1 METKISLASDFVLFG
16 YVLEGLTR
24 LMAWPV
30 GLTWIALVF
39 GMIAVGLSVKGVLL
53 AKNEDVS
60 KKKLRRAMYYVCLSV
75 LLVAICAVSA
85 LK

>member
-1 METKISLASDFVLFG
+1 
-16 YVLEGLTR
+16 
-24 LMAWPV
+24 
-30 GLTWIALVF
+30 
-39 GMIAVGLSVKGVLL
+39 VGLSVKGVLL
-53 AKNEDVS
+53 AKNEEDS

>member
-1 METKISLASDFVLFG
+1 MEKKISLASDFVLLG

-30 GLTWIALVF
+30 ALTWIALVF
-39 GMIAVGLSVKGVLL
+39 GLIAVGLSVKGVLL
-53 AKNEDVS
+53 AKNEEDS

>member
-1 METKISLASDFVLFG
+1 
-16 YVLEGLTR
+16 
-24 LMAWPV
+24 MAWPV
-30 GLTWIALVF
+30 ALTWIALVF
-39 GMIAVGLSVKGVLL
+39 GLIAVGLSVKGVLL
-53 AKNEDVS
+53 AKNEEDS

>member
-1 METKISLASDFVLFG
+1 MEKKISLASDFVLLG

-53 AKNEDVS
+53 AKNEDDS

>member
-1 METKISLASDFVLFG
+1 MEKKISLASDFVLVG